1 MIKFIAHCTLHIARF
16 ILNFI
21 QVYVYLL
28 IIKYYSICLL
38 KIYSNSF
45 LNLLNFSLQKAF
57 IYLNVLI
64 NIYQSEITAL
74 TGFYSKI
81 NLKILRRNYYAKF
94 LL

>member
-45 LNLLNFSLQKAF
+45 LNLLKFNLEKAF
-57 IYLNVLI
+57 IYLNVFINIRLLI
-64 NIYQSEITAL
+64 NI
-74 TGFYSKI
+74 
-81 NLKILRRNYYAKF
+81 
-94 LL
+94 